1 MSQTTENQLVANLKK
16 EVTQIEALMQMNG
29 RRPEEVKALAA
40 QEIGYLEALSI
51 TNQTLKKCEPVSVFL
66 AVKAVV
72 RQNLTLDPY
81 CGLVYVKTRNFNAG
95 TPQTPDWKTVLE
107 IQPTANGLLSINKQC
122 GTILDYKRP
131 EVFKDA
137 QGKVIGGKFEIL
149 KPSFPE
155 PRWETY
161 TFDEDDIFRWQR
173 ASYKENKRGYDN
185 LPEQKRQG
193 KKVPDDNTMNYANE
207 NYTNFKGGID
217 PEFMRAKMIRHSL
230 KKLGT
235 NPNEQNK
242 KGFAIFE
249 RTAPVVDVSKD
260 IAATNDE
267 LPITPHEEVIDTTQM

>member
-1 MSQTTENQLVANLKK
+1 MTQENQLVTTLKK

-29 RRPEEVKALAA
+29 RRPEEVKALAQ

-51 TNQTLKKCEPVSVFL
+51 TNQTLKRCEPVSVFL

-95 TPQTPDWKTVLE
+95 TPQSPDWKTVLE

-137 QGKVIGGKFEIL
+137 SGKVIGGKFEIL
-149 KPSFPE
+149 KPSVPE

-161 TFDEDDIFRWQR
+161 TFDEDDIYRWQR
-173 ASYKENKRGYDN
+173 ASHKENKRGYDN
-185 LPEQKRQG
+185 LSEQKKQG
-193 KKVPDDNTMNYANE
+193 KRVPDDASLNYSNE
-207 NYTNFKGGID
+207 NYTNFKGGVD
-217 PEFMRAKMIRHSL
+217 PEFMRAKMIRHAL
-230 KKLGT
+230 KKFGT

-260 IAATNDE
+260 IQATNDE
-267 LPITPHEEVIDTTQM
+267 LPITPHEEVINVNEM